1 MLFPMSRHAR
11 FPYPWNT
18 LSASVGGATKLAD
31 ILGVNYAT
39 LYRWVHGI
47 SAPSV
52 DNQSKIYA
60 LFEFH
65 NIEVLPVY
73 RTLRP

>member
-1 MLFPMSRHAR
+1 MLKNMSRRAKL
-11 FPYPWNT
+11 PPPWNT
-18 LSASVGGATKLAD
+18 ISASVGGATKLAD

-47 SAPSV
+47 STPSA
-52 DNQSKIYA
+52 DNQAKIYA
-60 LFEFH
+60 LIEFH
-65 NIEVLPVY
+65 NIETFPTF